1 MASRVT
7 GLFAILFALAGC
19 RADGTAPGGAPIQ
32 RTFDFSLG
40 VAGWTIGQ
48 ADYAPATAPTDV
60 IGEARPLPAPLTGSG
75 LLLSGTNRSDDLFL
89 YATTRVPDLAPGATY
104 RVAVTVAF
112 ATDTPTDCVGVG
124 GSPGES
130 VWIVVGAAT
139 VEPRTVFDGRQYRV
153 NLQRGNQSTGGP
165 QGGPLGTIGNS
176 VPNCG
181 PRRWETRQLASPDA
195 FPVTVTADQQGTAWL
210 LVGMDSGFESLSR
223 IYLQRVTVTLTPI
236 AR

>member
-32 RTFDFSLG
+32 RTFDFSRG

-75 LLLSGTNRSDDLFL
+75 LLLSGTNSSDDLFL
-89 YATTRVPDLAPGATY
+89 YATTRMPDLAPGATY
-104 RVAVTVAF
+104 RVAATVAF
-112 ATDTPTDCVGVG
+112 ATDVPTGCAGVG

-130 VWIVVGAAT
+130 VWLIVGAAT
-139 VEPRTVFDGRQYRV
+139 GEPRTVFDGREYRV
-153 NLQRGNQSTGGP
+153 NLQRGNQSAGGP
-165 QGGPLGTIGNS
+165 QGGPLGTIGNT

-181 PRRWETRQLASPDA
+181 PRRWETKQLASPDA
-195 FPVTVTADQQGTAWL
+195 VPGTVTADPQGTAWL

-223 IYLQRVTVTLTPI
+223 IYLQRVTVTLTPT